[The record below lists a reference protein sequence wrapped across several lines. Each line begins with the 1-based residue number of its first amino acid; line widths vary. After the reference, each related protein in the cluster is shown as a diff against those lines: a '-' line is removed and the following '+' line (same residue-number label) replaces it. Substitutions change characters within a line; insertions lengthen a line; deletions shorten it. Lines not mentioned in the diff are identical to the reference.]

1 MWTGDEGGVQFVQ
14 TVDTGSGQDGGDP
27 PAGRP
32 TWNDAQDDYYA
43 SRWLFEFEA
52 GMGMYDPRKKE
63 PKPADSDTTADA
75 PIDQSAGASPTAD
88 GISRTEQLPVA
99 RAETEK
105 FLADTAKNIA
115 IASVFAT
122 MGRRAQ
128 GGPASNPA
136 GGWKSVPESM
146 SDRARAY
153 QQQITGRAGQAYF
166 VDGVKFDGIAK
177 GILIDAKGPG
187 YATFVYKG
195 IFRDFFRGAD
205 ELVDQAQRQL
215 RAANGNPIRW
225 HIAEEDAVTAIRNLF
240 ADRGITGI
248 IIVLTPIAP

>member
-1 MWTGDEGGVQFVQ
+1 
-14 TVDTGSGQDGGDP
+14 
-27 PAGRP
+27 
-32 TWNDAQDDYYA
+32 
-43 SRWLFEFEA
+43 
-52 GMGMYDPRKKE
+52 
-63 PKPADSDTTADA
+63 
-75 PIDQSAGASPTAD
+75 
-88 GISRTEQLPVA
+88 
-99 RAETEK
+99 
-105 FLADTAKNIA
+105 
-115 IASVFAT
+115 
-122 MGRRAQ
+122 
-128 GGPASNPA
+128 
-136 GGWKSVPESM
+136 M

-153 QQQITGRAGQAYF
+153 QQQITGRAGQAHF